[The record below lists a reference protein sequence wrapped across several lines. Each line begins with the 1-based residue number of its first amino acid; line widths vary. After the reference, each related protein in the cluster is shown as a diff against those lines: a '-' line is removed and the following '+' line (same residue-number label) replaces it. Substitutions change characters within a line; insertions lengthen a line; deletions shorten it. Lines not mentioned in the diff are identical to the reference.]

1 MPLLSKMPGAFVLV
15 PVPTGTRSSGLE
27 LKRRPSQ
34 SPSEILEGGTNSA
47 QVGDA
52 ENRRA
57 PDA

>member
-1 MPLLSKMPGAFVLV
+1 MPGAFVLV